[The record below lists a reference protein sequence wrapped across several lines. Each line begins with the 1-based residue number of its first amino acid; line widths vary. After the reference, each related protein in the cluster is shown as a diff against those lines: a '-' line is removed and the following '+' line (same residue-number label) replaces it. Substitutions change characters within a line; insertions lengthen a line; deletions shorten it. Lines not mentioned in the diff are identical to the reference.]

1 MEKVSSKLINTIFI
15 VKSKIKKQTKLNAQ
29 PIFYFFNSRLGNID
43 WDTDGDKELKAS
55 LPQEMDVPDN
65 MSLDEISDYISDK
78 VGFCHNGF
86 ILQTQK
92 NFNKK

>member
-1 MEKVSSKLINTIFI
+1 MKVT
-15 VKSKIKKQTKLNAQ
+15 
-29 PIFYFFNSRLGNID
+29 NID

-92 NFNKK
+92 NPNKK

>member
-1 MEKVSSKLINTIFI
+1 MILLFLCIRMKQRKEKYIFKMK
-15 VKSKIKKQTKLNAQ
+15 VT
-29 PIFYFFNSRLGNID
+29 NID

-92 NFNKK
+92 NVNEK

>member
-1 MEKVSSKLINTIFI
+1 M
-15 VKSKIKKQTKLNAQ
+15 KIT
-29 PIFYFFNSRLGNID
+29 NID
-43 WDTDGDKELKAS
+43 WDTDGDKALKAS
-55 LPQEMDVPDN
+55 LLQEMDVPDN

-92 NFNKK
+92 NVNEK

>member
-1 MEKVSSKLINTIFI
+1 MKVT
-15 VKSKIKKQTKLNAQ
+15 
-29 PIFYFFNSRLGNID
+29 NID

-86 ILQTQK
+86 ILQTR
-92 NFNKK
+92 

>member
-1 MEKVSSKLINTIFI
+1 MKVT
-15 VKSKIKKQTKLNAQ
+15 
-29 PIFYFFNSRLGNID
+29 NID

-86 ILQTQK
+86 TLQTRQD
-92 NFNKK
+92 FNKKLGN

>member
-1 MEKVSSKLINTIFI
+1 MICISNYLDKKELGEFKMKVT
-15 VKSKIKKQTKLNAQ
+15 
-29 PIFYFFNSRLGNID
+29 NID
-43 WDTDGDKELKAS
+43 WDTDGDKELKSA

-86 ILQTQK
+86 ILQTRQD
-92 NFNKK
+92 FNKKTS